1 MDDDFE
7 LELQKTF
14 FQEASIN
21 IEESEEIYLQ
31 FSDNTPID
39 LLARSFR
46 LAHNLKGSAKAVGFS
61 EIAEI
66 LHTLETLLLKLK
78 KKEIEVN
85 NSIINVLLMTN
96 DKLKEIIEQYKI
108 DLNYK
113 PNHKEIIE
121 EISKVFQESQ
131 KNSPNEN
138 SDNKVT
144 LEDNK
149 ETLQEE
155 VVFFKK
161 EKKEENKVNHD
172 VKIQKN
178 KIKKEMSE
186 EIIRIPLNKIE
197 KLQNYI
203 GEIVIIQSMFEEQ
216 IKNSTNPNLKNH
228 FRLLNKTTKEVQ
240 DIVMNLRLV
249 PIKPA
254 FQKLARTARDTSV
267 MLNKEIILNFLGEN
281 TEIDKFILDEI
292 SDPLMHMVRN
302 AIDHGLESNEER
314 IQKNKNKEGTVT
326 VKASH
331 ESGNLILCVQDD
343 GKGLNPKT
351 LYEIAT
357 KKGVIK
363 GNETLSDEECYHLIF
378 APGFSTKAE
387 TTEISGRGV
396 GMDVV
401 KTNIEMLSGKIEIF
415 TEIDKGTTFKIK
427 IPLSVGILDAFITE
441 IANEKFIIPVNQVIE
456 CLSLNKSNI
465 NHLTGMESVIILRS
479 EEIPIVDLSM
489 GLQNKYNDKN
499 KINEKVIIIVQSN
512 GKKIGVIVDKI
523 ISIQSVV
530 TKTIGEEMRC
540 EKGIVGSVIL
550 GDGKVVPILEVS
562 ELITGNMFQQNVQRN
577 KSILSSKAG

>member
-1 MDDDFE
+1 MDEDFE

-21 IEESEEIYLQ
+21 IEESEEVYLQ

-85 NSIINVLLMTN
+85 NSIINILLMTN
-96 DKLKEIIEQYKI
+96 DKLKEIIEQYKN

-121 EISKVFQESQ
+121 EITKVLQESQ

-149 ETLQEE
+149 ETPQEE

-161 EKKEENKVNHD
+161 EKKEENRANHD

-216 IKNSTNPNLKNH
+216 IKNSTNQNLKNH

>member
-21 IEESEEIYLQ
+21 IEESEEVYLQ

-96 DKLKEIIEQYKI
+96 DKLKEIIEQYKN
-108 DLNYK
+108 DLNFK
-113 PNHKEIIE
+113 PNQKEIIE
-121 EISKVFQESQ
+121 EITKVLQESQ
-131 KNSPNEN
+131 KNSPNDN
-138 SDNKVT
+138 TDNKVT

-149 ETLQEE
+149 ETPQEE

-161 EKKEENKVNHD
+161 EKKEDNKVNHD

-216 IKNSTNPNLKNH
+216 IKNSTNQNLKNH

-314 IQKNKNKEGTVT
+314 LQKNKNKEGTVT

>member
-21 IEESEEIYLQ
+21 IEESEEVYLQ

-96 DKLKEIIEQYKI
+96 DKLKEIIEQYKN

-113 PNHKEIIE
+113 PNHKKIIE
-121 EISKVFQESQ
+121 EITKVLQESQ
-131 KNSPNEN
+131 KNSSNEN
-138 SDNKVT
+138 LENKVT

-149 ETLQEE
+149 ETPQEE

-216 IKNSTNPNLKNH
+216 IKNSTNQNLKNH